1 MDDKAKKC
9 STVEQFNKCPPWESI
24 VLSIDS
30 LVWEPSR
37 NIQKTLEELL
47 KKIKFQKKNLQCEKR
62 HQFLAQTYKKDFE
75 YAESIELPAGEFS
88 NLSSLCSSDSQA
100 KNLSSASVAASSWKF
115 FKANEVHSQEE
126 IEILEDV
133 SNQLKTILA
142 KFHKIHMNKRKLS
155 LKTETEGK
163 SQNTAT
169 QKFKKVA
176 QHKKVETK
184 EDLSDQIMQK
194 FRF

>member
-1 MDDKAKKC
+1 M
-9 STVEQFNKCPPWESI
+9 
-24 VLSIDS
+24 
-30 LVWEPSR
+30 
-37 NIQKTLEELL
+37 
-47 KKIKFQKKNLQCEKR
+47 
-62 HQFLAQTYKKDFE
+62 
-75 YAESIELPAGEFS
+75 
-88 NLSSLCSSDSQA
+88 
-100 KNLSSASVAASSWKF
+100 
-115 FKANEVHSQEE
+115 KANEVHTQEK

-133 SNQLKTILA
+133 SHQLKTILA

-155 LKTETEGK
+155 LKTEIEGK

-169 QKFKKVA
+169 QKFKRIA